1 MSRNY
6 DRKTFDKENAYDA
19 SFFQDRVSK
28 PTLTSNGELRRKF
41 DQNLALIE
49 RDEPNRFEDQD
60 EYSKPF
66 ENVYINKR

>member
-6 DRKTFDKENAYDA
+6 DRKSFDKENAYDS

-28 PTLTSNGELRRKF
+28 PALTSNGELRRKF

-60 EYSKPF
+60 ESSKPF